1 MHCLHN
7 VNIIQGAGS
16 INNHTFT
23 KPCHSSLLQLELCL
37 PEQMTCVRSFKK
49 TNFDCP
55 NACDGLFAD
64 MQIEQIDQTEKG
76 ASSDFKAIVEEYI
89 RYKKSYA
96 QNIEFNS
103 SCPSTYFGE
112 MI

>member
-7 VNIIQGAGS
+7 VDIIQGAGS

-37 PEQMTCVRSFKK
+37 PEQMTCVRNFKK

-55 NACDGLFAD
+55 NACSGLFAD
-64 MQIEQIDQTEKG
+64 MQIDQTEEKK
-76 ASSDFKAIVEEYI
+76 ASSDVKAIVEEYI
-89 RYKKSYA
+89 RYKESYA

-103 SCPSTYFGE
+103 SSPSTYFGE